1 MQLVGHLVCRQLRQ
15 TLHHREQFVTSI
27 TVASGKVDQLLHLR
41 HDDAL
46 LWRTGDRDRPPAS
59 DLQESFIAKHP
70 KRSEHGIRMHFK
82 DRGKVFCLRNP
93 LARLGFAVRNRSPDF
108 GGDLFVE
115 IKASRTIHGSKCKPA
130 LVVVGWLDRT
140 HNNKDS
146 SVNDRD
152 PYAEG

>member
-70 KRSEHGIRMHFK
+70 KRAEHGIRMHSK
-82 DRGKVFCLRNP
+82 DRGKVLCLGNSFAWVGSP
-93 LARLGFAVRNRSPDF
+93 LCDRSSDF
-108 GGDLFVE
+108 GGDLFVQ
-115 IKASRTIHGSKCKPA
+115 IGPA
-130 LVVVGWLDRT
+130 
-140 HNNKDS
+140 
-146 SVNDRD
+146 
-152 PYAEG
+152 